1 MKAYLKNLRISPRKV
16 RLVANLVKGKD
27 ANEALVML
35 KHTVKSASSPL
46 VKLLDSALSNAKNLG
61 RDVSA
66 LVIKDFQVNAG
77 LVMKRSMPRARGSA
91 YMIKK
96 RTSNVSLV
104 LDERK

>member
-16 RLVANLVKGKD
+16 RLVASLIKGKD
-27 ANEALVML
+27 TKEAVLL
-35 KHTVKSASSPL
+35 LQNTVKSASSPL
-46 VKLLDSALSNAKNLG
+46 VKLLNSAISNAKNLG
-61 RDVSA
+61 KDTA
-66 LVIKDFQVNAG
+66 NLVIKGLEVNGG

-104 LDERK
+104 LDEKK